1 MDGRLIA
8 GRYRILGLAGEGGL
22 SRVYSAIDNFTN
34 NKVAIKEIKADS
46 PAVIGAI
53 EKEYRFAALNRHPT
67 LVPPVSFLRDDKSII
82 LVMPFIN
89 GFDLKSFRNR
99 VLSNENHIENFIASI
114 LEAAA
119 FIHFSGHVYNDFKP
133 ENILIVGGMKDERE
147 EIFRPVLLDYNL
159 VSAAGENVSKRG
171 TIEYTAP
178 EILLGENPGPR
189 SDLHSIGV
197 MIYEL
202 FAGEVPFF
210 SDSSDKLIKLIT
222 EDGLI
227 DYSKIPAKYR
237 EGLKSLLIRDVDQRP
252 SDARSAATVLGLES
266 RFNSLC
272 GLRTDYYLSA
282 GTPPFHQDLIVS
294 FDHYL
299 KGMSGKIFF
308 IRSLNHNRMAINY
321 LAAEYEPKGYSSWRI
336 EPDTTPE
343 TGYGYLEDIK
353 SWRHD
358 HPNEKAILFIDD
370 IETLGEAGILYLR
383 NMTGR
388 SNGLRVAAGGDRWAF
403 PAIPADVFDPLQ
415 NQTKNSATAMS
426 IRSYLKK
433 ENLDFNFD
441 DLTRC
446 SGGDPPIVFSR
457 LKNAFLYG
465 GNDLLLKKIED
476 KVPMEA
482 LSADKR
488 DNKTSRILESLR
500 ADQIKMLER
509 LSVWGDS
516 VPMLVLGVFDANE
529 QSFFDEFLKS
539 GHLFPEKDAVSFPS
553 GDARDNIYESL
564 SVDDR
569 KRYHG
574 FWAEATE
581 DWLSESDDYIELAAR
596 HWGGSGDTRKG
607 YKAIFTA
614 AREFLNKG
622 ELSKAEYYAEKLE
635 GLANAGGGSVADAA
649 GIYADIFKEMGDYK
663 SARVRYLELLRLVR
677 VDKNS
682 PLEAKTNKNLGD
694 LYRSTRKTRKA
705 FYYTN
710 AALKLYMELSDDQGI
725 ADCNNN
731 IGLTHWIDERYDRA
745 LESFSK
751 AFEANKK
758 INNQRELA
766 KIQSNQGIIK
776 DITGKTREVADH
788 FIKALSH
795 ASEAGDPRLEALISN
810 NLGYFYIRQGEYKEA
825 NKNLQ
830 QSQTISEK
838 IGYTEGVINSL
849 SNRGLCYLRSGDL
862 FTAVDFNQKALETAE
877 SLGSRHL
884 AASAELYLAE
894 ACILMGNYALAENV
908 LSSIESGKAFD
919 ENKSLKPQTEL
930 LRSRLLIALGD
941 INSAYDYS
949 KSVLR
954 EAISVGDARL
964 KLEAELSLAEGFL
977 IEGKRDTLSQ
987 LSRAAE
993 KASDLGYGDLL
1004 STAGIMLA
1012 SFYMSNDDFF
1022 NAEGWLERV
1031 FSSPDLTRESF
1042 IQAKI
1047 LAADLYRL
1055 GKKYDDALEILYE
1068 IESIAAVSGFVPLA
1082 FRASVI
1088 LSEIFLAC
1096 SKFHKLR
1103 ETVERARSHKAK
1115 LLSALPETISP
1126 SIFERTWYMRRFAV
1140 VINKTVDREF
1150 LRV

>member
-8 GRYRILGLAGEGGL
+8 GRYRMLRLAGEGGL
-22 SRVYSAIDNFTN
+22 ARVYSAIDNFTN
-34 NKVAIKEIKADS
+34 NKVAIKEIKAGS
-46 PAVIGAI
+46 PAVAGAL

-67 LVPPVSFLRDDKSII
+67 LVPPVSFLRDGKSIA
-82 LVMPFIN
+82 LVMPFID
-89 GFDLKSFRNR
+89 GLDLKTFRSR

-119 FIHFSGHVYNDFKP
+119 FIHFSGHVYNDFKS
-133 ENILIVGGMKDERE
+133 ENILIVGGKKGERE
-147 EIFRPVLLDYNL
+147 GIFRPVLLDYNL
-159 VSAAGENVSKRG
+159 ISAVGENVSKRG

-178 EILLGENPGPR
+178 EILIGENPGPW
-189 SDLHSIGV
+189 SDLYSIGV
-197 MIYEL
+197 VIYEL
-202 FAGEVPFF
+202 FTGEVPFF
-210 SDSSDKLIKLIT
+210 SDSTDKLIRLIT
-222 EDGLI
+222 EDGFI
-227 DYSKIPAKYR
+227 DYSKIPVRYR
-237 EGLKSLLIRDVDQRP
+237 EGLKSLLTRDVDRRP
-252 SDARSAATVLGLES
+252 SDARAGATVLGLEPE
-266 RFNSLC
+266 FDSLC
-272 GLRTDYYLSA
+272 GSRIDHYLSA
-282 GTPPFHQDLIVS
+282 GKPPFHQDLMVG

-299 KGMSGKIFF
+299 KGMSGKIFS

-336 EPDTTPE
+336 EPDTSPE
-343 TGYGYLEDIK
+343 TAYGYLEDIK
-353 SWRHD
+353 SWRYD

-388 SNGLRVAAGGDRWAF
+388 SNGLRVAAGCERWAY
-403 PAIPADVFDPLQ
+403 PAIPADIFDPLQ
-415 NQTKNSATAMS
+415 NQTKNSATAIS

-433 ENLDFNFD
+433 ENLDFSFV
-441 DLTRC
+441 DLTRY
-446 SGGDPPIVFSR
+446 SGGEPPIVFSC
-457 LKNAFLYG
+457 LKNAFLHS
-465 GNDLLLKKIED
+465 GNSLLLKKIED
-476 KVPMEA
+476 RVPVEA
-482 LSADKR
+482 LPGDER

-500 ADQIKMLER
+500 ADQIKMIEK

-553 GDARDNIYESL
+553 GDARDYIYEGL
-564 SVDDR
+564 SVDER

-581 DWLSESDDYIELAAR
+581 DWLSESDDYTELAAR
-596 HWGGSGDTRKG
+596 HWGGSGDIRKG
-607 YKAIFTA
+607 YKAIIMA

-622 ELSKAEYYAEKLE
+622 ELSKAEYFAEKLE
-635 GLANAGGGSVADAA
+635 VLAKAGGGSVADAT
-649 GIYADIFKEMGDYK
+649 GVCADVFKEMGDYK
-663 SARVRYLELLRLVR
+663 SARVKYLELLRLVR
-677 VDKNS
+677 ADKNR
-682 PLEAKTNKNLGD
+682 PFEAKTNKNLGD
-694 LYRSTRKTRKA
+694 LYRSTKKTRKA
-705 FYYTN
+705 FYYTD

-731 IGLTHWIDERYDRA
+731 IGLTYWIDERYDRA

-758 INNQRELA
+758 INNRRELA

-795 ASEAGDPRLEALISN
+795 ASEAGDPKLEAIISN
-810 NLGYFYIRQGEYKEA
+810 NLGYFYIRQGEYEEA

-830 QSQTISEK
+830 QALTISEK

-849 SNRGLCYLRSGDL
+849 SNRGLSYLRSGDL
-862 FTAVDFNQKALETAE
+862 FTAVDFDQKALETAE

-908 LSSIESGKAFD
+908 LSSIESGKAYNED
-919 ENKSLKPQTEL
+919 KSLKPQTEL
-930 LRSRLLIALGD
+930 LRSRLMIALGD
-941 INSAYDYS
+941 INSAYDYAE
-949 KSVLR
+949 SVLR
-954 EAISVGDARL
+954 EAISVGNTRL
-964 KLEAELSLAEGFL
+964 RLEAELSLAEGFL
-977 IEGKRDTLSQ
+977 NESKRDTLSK

-993 KASDLGYGDLL
+993 RASDLGHGDLL
-1004 STAGIMLA
+1004 SSAGILLA
-1012 SFYMSNDDFF
+1012 SFYMSNEDFF
-1022 NAEGWLERV
+1022 KAEGWLERV
-1031 FSSPDLTRESF
+1031 LSSPDLTRESF

-1047 LAADLYRL
+1047 LVADLYRL
-1055 GKKYDDALEILYE
+1055 GKRYDDALEILYE

-1096 SKFHKLR
+1096 SKIPKLR
-1103 ETVERARSHKAK
+1103 ETVERARSHRAK

-1126 SIFERTWYMRRFAV
+1126 STLKQTRYMRRFAT
-1140 VINKTVDREF
+1140 VINKTVDKEF